1 MNGLQATIAGGR
13 YGSLT
18 VLGQVD
24 LSVAAS
30 QTVVLLGSNG
40 AGKTTA
46 LRAIMGTVATGTR
59 TLRIDGRDVT
69 SLPTWRLAQAGIVMV
84 PDGARC
90 FPNLSVRENLLG
102 AYTATHARRDAMQFE
117 RLYRE
122 VVGFFPILD
131 ERAEQLSG
139 TMSGGQRQMLA
150 VCRALMAEPRVLL
163 LDEPSAGLAPIIA
176 EALFEALLEIQRAR
190 QCAVILAEQNAGY
203 VQPFG
208 GHCIVLAE
216 GEVALQGTMQTVL
229 ADERLRMAY
238 LGL

>member
-24 LSVAAS
+24 LSVAAN

-150 VCRALMAEPRVLL
+150 VCAFRSPAG
-163 LDEPSAGLAPIIA
+163 DSAGATMRGDPRRAKRRLCPAFRRT
-176 EALFEALLEIQRAR
+176 LHRAR
-190 QCAVILAEQNAGY
+190 
-203 VQPFG
+203 G
-208 GHCIVLAE
+208 GRGRAPGHDADCTRGRTAQDGVPW
-216 GEVALQGTMQTVL
+216 ALTQRTG
-229 ADERLRMAY
+229 R
-238 LGL
+238 

>member
-1 MNGLQATIAGGR
+1 MSGLQATIAGAR
-13 YGSLT
+13 YGTLT
-18 VLGQVD
+18 VLGNVE
-24 LSVAAS
+24 LRVAPN

-46 LRAIMGTVATGTR
+46 LRAIMGTVAAASR
-59 TLRIDGRDVT
+59 TLSIDGRDIT
-69 SLPTWRLAQAGIVMV
+69 ALPTWRLAQAGIVMV

-90 FPNLSVRENLLG
+90 CPNISVRDNLLG
-102 AYTATHARRDAMQFE
+102 AYTATHARRSTQEFE

-122 VVGFFPILD
+122 LVSYFPILD

-216 GEVALQGTMQTVL
+216 GEVALQGTMQSVL
-229 ADERLRMAY
+229 ADERLRLAY
-238 LGL
+238 LGF